1 MFILFVCKGGMIILY
16 LLNFSLK
23 EVDKLERFD
32 CKRVVFN
39 FVIFFN
45 FDLRNSGFF
54 SLIRDMSVTCKP
66 CTVTDYL
73 ISNKLE
79 LESLLVSSILSHH
92 GL

>member
-16 LLNFSLK
+16 LFNFLLK
-23 EVDKLERFD
+23 EVDKLECFD

-54 SLIRDMSVTCKP
+54 FFIRDMLVIFKFCI
-66 CTVTDYL
+66 VIDYF

-79 LESLLVSSILSHH
+79 LEFLLVLLILFYY